1 MRWLLDSVIL
11 IDHFNGIGP
20 ATRFIAEEAIDIA
33 LSPVTRAEV
42 LTGFTDEH
50 RPLAAEL
57 LDQFPTLAITAAEAD
72 LAAGLRRSEGWRL
85 PDALQA
91 AVARHNE
98 LELVTRNTK
107 DFPPERYDFVTV
119 PYVVAPPGVA
129 VPSRDT
135 NAREDSR
142 GNDSLSAGSGETPR

>member
-11 IDHFNGIGP
+11 IDHFNGVEA
-20 ATRFIAEEAIDIA
+20 ATRFIAEESVDIA

-42 LTGFTDEH
+42 LTGFTDDH

-57 LDQFPTLAITAAEAD
+57 LDQFPTLAISAAEAD

-91 AVARHNE
+91 AVARHNK
-98 LELVTRNTK
+98 LDLVTRNTE
-107 DFPPERYDFVTV
+107 DFPPERYGFVMM
-119 PYVVAPPGVA
+119 PYALKSSA
-129 VPSRDT
+129 STHTR
-135 NAREDSR
+135 ARR
-142 GNDSLSAGSGETPR
+142 

>member
-11 IDHFNGIGP
+11 IDHFNGIDS
-20 ATRFIAEEAIDIA
+20 ATRFIAEESMEIA

-42 LTGFTDEH
+42 LTGFSDDH

-72 LAAGLRRSEGWRL
+72 LAARLRRSEGWRL

-91 AVARHNE
+91 AVARHNM
-98 LELVTRNTK
+98 LDLVTRNTM
-107 DFPPERYDFVTV
+107 DFPPQRYDFVMV
-119 PYVVAPPGVA
+119 PYAIEVSGNTAQPG
-129 VPSRDT
+129 
-135 NAREDSR
+135 RE
-142 GNDSLSAGSGETPR
+142 

>member
-11 IDHFNGIGP
+11 IDHFNGIDS
-20 ATRFIAEEAIDIA
+20 ATRFIDEERTDIA

-42 LTGFTDEH
+42 LTGFTDDH

-57 LDQFPTLAITAAEAD
+57 LDQFPTLAIAAAEGD
-72 LAAGLRRSEGWRL
+72 LAAKLRRTEGWRL

-91 AVARHNE
+91 AVARHNM
-98 LELVTRNTK
+98 LDLVTRNTN

-119 PYVVAPPGVA
+119 PYVLESGGDARRPG
-129 VPSRDT
+129 R
-135 NAREDSR
+135 R
-142 GNDSLSAGSGETPR
+142 

>member
-11 IDHFNGIGP
+11 IDHFNGVEA
-20 ATRFIAEEAIDIA
+20 ATRFIAEESVDIA

-42 LTGFTDEH
+42 LTGFTDDH

-57 LDQFPTLAITAAEAD
+57 LDQFPTLAISAAEAD

-91 AVARHNE
+91 AVARHNK
-98 LELVTRNTK
+98 LDLVTRNTK
-107 DFPPERYDFVTV
+107 DFPPERYGFVMM
-119 PYVVAPPGVA
+119 PYALKSSA
-129 VPSRDT
+129 STHTR
-135 NAREDSR
+135 ARR
-142 GNDSLSAGSGETPR
+142 